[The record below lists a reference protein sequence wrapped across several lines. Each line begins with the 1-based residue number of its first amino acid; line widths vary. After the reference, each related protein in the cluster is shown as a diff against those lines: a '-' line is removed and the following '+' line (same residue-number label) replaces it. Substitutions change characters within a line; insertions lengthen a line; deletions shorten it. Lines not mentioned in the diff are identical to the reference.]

1 VKSVQDDGSLNA
13 VVTRDNGEN
22 VDELR
27 PKQGFAAP
35 LEIEST
41 SEATS
46 IILFFTF
53 THLTNFQLAKKQL
66 LTT

>member
-53 THLTNFQLAKKQL
+53 TH
-66 LTT
+66 